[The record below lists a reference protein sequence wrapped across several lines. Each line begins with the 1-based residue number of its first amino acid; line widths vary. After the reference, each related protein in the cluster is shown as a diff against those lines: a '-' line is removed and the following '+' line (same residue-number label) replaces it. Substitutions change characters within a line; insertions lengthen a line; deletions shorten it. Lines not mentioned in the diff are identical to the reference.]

1 MGLPQI
7 LLGLFCAFTVA
18 AGQVFLKKAAA
29 HFETLDTVFT
39 LKAVSSSLLAG
50 GLLYVAGMGA
60 YLWLLRTVDLSI
72 AYLFVLLGAVL
83 VPVLAVIVFGDSLGL
98 RYALGFAV
106 VMIGLAIISL

>member
-29 HFETLDTVFT
+29 HFETLDTV
-39 LKAVSSSLLAG
+39 LSVEAVSPSLVAG
-50 GLLYVAGMGA
+50 GFLYVAGMGA

-83 VPVLAVIVFGDSLGL
+83 VPVLATVVFGDSLGV
-98 RYALGFAV
+98 RYAVGFAV
-106 VMIGLAIISL
+106 VLVGLAIISL